1 MEEGARAEIA
11 PHPPTLVDDGEIND
25 WSKEDDEPMEEV
37 RPPAAATDDKLAP
50 SPAEDVKVIQSNFQ
64 SLQLETKVK
73 DKEAVATEE
82 VEDLDEKEENK
93 KRHLNVVFIGH
104 VGM

>member
-50 SPAEDVKVIQSNFQ
+50 SPAEGSFDTVNPNPIRF
-64 SLQLETKVK
+64 
-73 DKEAVATEE
+73 
-82 VEDLDEKEENK
+82 
-93 KRHLNVVFIGH
+93 R
-104 VGM
+104 